1 MPFISRGRTLGFK
14 RIGTLMTLQ
23 QLLQDLAKKAFIGRV
38 IFDGVC
44 PDAGKV
50 ILRIEL
56 TGEKIVALEAE
67 VNGRL
72 YKGIDAIPYYE
83 KCLDKSEGY
92 AEIIELDSEKIL
104 IDLEDNP
111 DAQVT
116 LVVELPESTLRFSS
130 LHAAAKGKGV
140 GLLGK
145 MLYDISTTECLIV
158 EGLMDSGCDGVIKG
172 ELCPDSVNITISMK
186 DSVSTISKKDEMEG
200 AFNVAN
206 ESCKM
211 VELVIKG
218 LE

>member
-14 RIGTLMTLQ
+14 RVGGLTTLQ
-23 QLLQDLAKKAFIGRV
+23 QLLQELAKKAFIGRV
-38 IFDGVC
+38 IFAGAC
-44 PDAGKV
+44 PDAGNV

-67 VNGRL
+67 VNGKL
-72 YKGIDAIPYYE
+72 YKGVDAVPYYE
-83 KCLDKSEGY
+83 KCLNKGEGY
-92 AEIIELDSEKIL
+92 VEIIELDSEKIL
-104 IDLEDNP
+104 VDLEDNP

-116 LVVELPESTLRFSS
+116 LVIELPESMLKFSS
-130 LHAAAKGKGV
+130 LHAAAKDKGV

-158 EGLMDSGCDGVIKG
+158 EGVMNSNCDGIIKG
-172 ELCPDSVNITISMK
+172 ELCPDSIDITISVRGN
-186 DSVSTISKKDEMEG
+186 VSTISKKDEIEG
-200 AFNVAN
+200 AFNVAS